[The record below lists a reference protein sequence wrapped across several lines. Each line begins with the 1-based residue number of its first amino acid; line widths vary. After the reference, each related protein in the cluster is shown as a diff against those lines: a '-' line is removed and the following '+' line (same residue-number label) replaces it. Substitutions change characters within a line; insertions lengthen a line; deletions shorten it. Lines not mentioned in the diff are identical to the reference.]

1 MKRVLHGPEPTG
13 IVPRIVPCDAHGWSR
28 RSLAVAGVTPSG
40 GLDLWLARL
49 DDFGLSGFPSDA
61 TVATDGTEAAR
72 AARIADPLARSRHL
86 VSRALLRGIL
96 AQHLRCAP
104 GALRFAVSAHGKPV
118 LIAPEPSSGATPSL
132 HFNLSHAGGWLL
144 IATRTA
150 GPVGVDLEFPRA
162 GLDPDR
168 LAGRVFTPTERAELR
183 QAAKD
188 SEAAA
193 RRRFY
198 DGWTRKEAL
207 LKCLGTGFVGGAS
220 SFEVGTGRH
229 TVRVATPGHGAAAA
243 WVTSVALPEM
253 MASDGQGT
261 SRRDRATPDGPSMP
275 GEVHAAVAWASCGPE
290 QDAGEGPDAE
300 AVSGHHCARHWLE
313 PAA

>member
-1 MKRVLHGPEPTG
+1 
-13 IVPRIVPCDAHGWSR
+13 
-28 RSLAVAGVTPSG
+28 VAGVTPSG

-49 DDFGLSGFPSDA
+49 DDFSLSGFPSDA
-61 TVATDGTEAAR
+61 VDAVDVAEAAR
-72 AARIADPLARSRHL
+72 AARIADPLARSRYL

-104 GALRFAVSAHGKPV
+104 GALQLAVSAHGKPV
-118 LIAPEPSSGATPSL
+118 LSAPEPSPGVAPSL

-144 IATRTA
+144 VATRTA

-162 GLDPDR
+162 GIDPER
-168 LAGRVFTPTERAELR
+168 LAGRVFTPTERADLQ

-188 SEAAA
+188 SAAAA

-207 LKCLGTGFVGGAS
+207 LKCLGTGFAGGAS

-229 TVRVATPGHGAAAA
+229 TARVATPGHGAAAA

-253 MASDGQGT
+253 MMASDGQGS
-261 SRRDRATPDGPSMP
+261 SRRDRATPDGPSMA
-275 GEVHAAVAWASCGPE
+275 GEVHAAVAWATCGPE

-300 AVSGHHCARHWLE
+300 AVSVRHCARHWLE
-313 PAA
+313 PTA

>member
-1 MKRVLHGPEPTG
+1 MTRVLHGPEPTG

-49 DDFGLSGFPSDA
+49 DDFSLSGFPSDA
-61 TVATDGTEAAR
+61 VDAVDVAEAAR

-96 AQHLRCAP
+96 AQHLQCAP
-104 GALRFAVSAHGKPV
+104 GALQLAVSAHGKPV
-118 LIAPEPSSGATPSL
+118 LSAPEPSPGVAPSL

-144 IATRTA
+144 VATRTA

-162 GLDPDR
+162 GIDPER
-168 LAGRVFTPTERAELR
+168 LAGRVFTPSERADLQ

-188 SEAAA
+188 SAAMA

-207 LKCLGTGFVGGAS
+207 LKCLGTGFSGGAAA
-220 SFEVGTGRH
+220 FEVGTGRH
-229 TVRVATPGHGAAAA
+229 TVRVATPGHGVGSA
-243 WVTSVALPEM
+243 WVTSVALPATMIAGEL
-253 MASDGQGT
+253 GT
-261 SRRDRATPDGPSMP
+261 SPREAATPDAPSMP
-275 GEVHAAVAWASCGPE
+275 GEVHAALAWASCGPE
-290 QDAGEGPDAE
+290 QDAGDGPDAE
-300 AVSGHHCARHWLE
+300 AVSARHWLE